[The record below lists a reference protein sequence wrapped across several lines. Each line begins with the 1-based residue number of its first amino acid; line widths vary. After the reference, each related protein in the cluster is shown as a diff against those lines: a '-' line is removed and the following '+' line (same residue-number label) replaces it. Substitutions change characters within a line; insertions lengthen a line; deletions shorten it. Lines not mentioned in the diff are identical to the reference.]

1 MNPHYPLVS
10 ARARHVCEYCRAP
23 EIVFNLPFEVEHI
36 RPLAHGG
43 ETGED
48 NLALSCR
55 SCNLYKAD
63 CVKAADELT
72 RQEVS
77 LFNPRRDIW
86 REHFSLVEESG
97 EILGLTAN
105 GRATASRLR
114 MNGKPQV
121 AAGRQ
126 WLRLGLIYRG

>member
-10 ARARHVCEYCRAP
+10 ARARHVCEYRRAP

-63 CVKAADELT
+63 CVKAVDELT

-97 EILGLTAN
+97 EILGLTAS

-121 AAGRQ
+121 AARRQ